1 MRQPVSAPCRI
12 AAALTALVMAA
23 CLVTTA
29 RAGTA
34 PLTILTYQLDDHL
47 IRVPIQLDRAVVW
60 FDVDTG
66 APHTV
71 LDASTA
77 RRLQIA
83 VVRSDRA
90 QGAGRGT
97 VLRQHAVPIDI
108 AVGAIRFHVNDPW
121 IYDLSQAGTSL
132 HEDGLLGAD
141 FFKRYVVRIDP
152 MTKTFSVFE
161 PLNFR
166 YGGDGS
172 AISLTDRA
180 DHLFIPMRLSL
191 ANGISA
197 KRSVRIDTG
206 SDDAVSDDL
215 VRESPTRR
223 KSVQGVGLGLAYVD
237 YSGVFSTIAIG
248 PYAIH
253 NAWGPSNS
261 VPAVGMEILRR
272 FVLTFDVPQKL
283 LYLEPTPYL
292 GDPFP
297 SPAPVLRLRSG

>member
-1 MRQPVSAPCRI
+1 MSQRVPARCRV
-12 AAALTALVMAA
+12 AAALTAFAIAA
-23 CLVTTA
+23 CLVTTG

-34 PLTILTYQLDDHL
+34 PLTVLTYQLDDRL
-47 IRVPIQLDRAVVW
+47 VRVPIRLDRAILW

-77 RRLQIA
+77 RRLRIA
-83 VVRSDRA
+83 VVRTDHA

-97 VLRQHAVPIDI
+97 VFRQHAAPIDI
-108 AVGAIRFHVNDPW
+108 AVGSIRFHVKDPW
-121 IYDLSQAGTSL
+121 IYDLSHTGTAL

-152 MTKTFSVFE
+152 VTKTFGVFE
-161 PLNFR
+161 PLIFR
-166 YGGDGS
+166 YGGGGS

-180 DHLFIPMRLSL
+180 DHLFIPMRLTL
-191 ANGISA
+191 ANGVSA

-223 KSVQGVGLGLAYVD
+223 KSVQGVGLGQAYVD
-237 YSGVFSTIAIG
+237 YSGVFSTIQIG
-248 PYAIH
+248 PYSVH
-253 NAWGPSNS
+253 DVWGPSNR
-261 VPAVGMEILRR
+261 VPTVGMEILRR
-272 FVLTFDVPQKL
+272 FVLTFDVQRKL
-283 LYLEPTPYL
+283 LYLEPTHHL
-292 GDPFP
+292 SDAVP
-297 SPAPVLRLRSG
+297 SPAPG

>member
-1 MRQPVSAPCRI
+1 MRQPVSAPFRV
-12 AAALTALVMAA
+12 AAALTAFVMTAS
-23 CLVTTA
+23 LVTTA
-29 RAGTA
+29 LAGTA
-34 PLTILTYQLDDHL
+34 PLTVLTYQLDDRL
-47 IRVPIQLDRAVVW
+47 VRLPIRLDYAVLW

-71 LDASTA
+71 VDASTA

-83 VVRSDRA
+83 VVRTDRA

-108 AVGAIRFHVNDPW
+108 AVGSIRFHVNDPW
-121 IYDLSQAGTSL
+121 IYDLSHTGTPL

-152 MTKTFSVFE
+152 ITRTFSVFE
-161 PLNFR
+161 PRSFR
-166 YGGDGS
+166 YGGGGS

-180 DHLFIPMRLSL
+180 DHLFIPMRLSV

-223 KSVQGVGLGLAYVD
+223 KSVQGVGLGQAYVD
-237 YSGVFSTIAIG
+237 YSGVFSTVAIG
-248 PYAIH
+248 PYSIH

-261 VPAVGMEILRR
+261 VPTVGMEILRR
-272 FVLTFDVPQKL
+272 FVLTFDVRRKL
-283 LYLEPTPYL
+283 LYLEPTRQL
-292 GDPFP
+292 DDPVP
-297 SPAPVLRLRSG
+297 SPAPG

>member
-1 MRQPVSAPCRI
+1 MRQPDPALCRI
-12 AAALTALVMAA
+12 AVALTAFVMTA
-23 CLVTTA
+23 CLVATA

-34 PLTILTYQLDDHL
+34 PLTALTYQLDDRL
-47 IRVPIQLDRAVVW
+47 VRVPIRLDGTVFW

-71 LDASTA
+71 VDASTA

-83 VVRSDRA
+83 VVGTDRA
-90 QGAGRGT
+90 RGAGRGT

-108 AVGAIRFHVNDPW
+108 AVGSIRFHVNDPW
-121 IYDLSQAGTSL
+121 IYDLSHTGTPL

-152 MTKTFSVFE
+152 MTRTFSVFE
-161 PLNFR
+161 PLSFR

-172 AISLTDRA
+172 AVALTDRV

-191 ANGISA
+191 ANGIFA
-197 KRSVRIDTG
+197 KRNVRIDTG

-223 KSVQGVGLGLAYVD
+223 KSVQGVGLGQAYVD
-237 YSGVFSTIAIG
+237 YSGVFSTIQIG
-248 PYAIH
+248 PYSIH

-261 VPAVGMEILRR
+261 VPTVGMEILRR
-272 FVLTFDVPQKL
+272 FVLTFDIPRRL
-283 LYLEPTPYL
+283 LYLEPTRHL
-292 GDPFP
+292 GDPIP
-297 SPAPVLRLRSG
+297 SPAPG

>member
-1 MRQPVSAPCRI
+1 MRQPAPALCRV
-12 AAALTALVMAA
+12 AAGLTAFVMTA
-23 CLVTTA
+23 CLATTA
-29 RAGTA
+29 RARPA
-34 PLTILTYQLDDHL
+34 PLTVLTYQLDDRL
-47 IRVPIQLDRAVVW
+47 VRVPIRIDRAVLW

-71 LDASTA
+71 VDASTA
-77 RRLQIA
+77 KRLHIA
-83 VVRSDRA
+83 VVRTDRA
-90 QGAGRGT
+90 RGAGRGT
-97 VLRQHAVPIDI
+97 VLRQHAVPIDF
-108 AVGAIRFHVNDPW
+108 AVGTVRFHVNDPW
-121 IYDLSQAGTSL
+121 IYDLSHTGTAL

-152 MTKTFSVFE
+152 ITRTFSVFE
-161 PLNFR
+161 PTSFR
-166 YGGDGS
+166 YDGGGS
-172 AISLTDRA
+172 AISLTDRS

-215 VRESPTRR
+215 VRESQTRR
-223 KSVQGVGLGLAYVD
+223 KSVQGVGLGQAYVD

-248 PYAIH
+248 PYSVH

-261 VPAVGMEILRR
+261 VPTVGMEILRR
-272 FVLTFDVPQKL
+272 FVLTFDVSRKL
-283 LYLEPTPYL
+283 LYLEPTRYL
-292 GDPFP
+292 GDPVP